1 MQLLPNL
8 FMGRVLSSLNSVGTL
23 MRLLLALFTAI
34 IDSTG
39 AEVGYLVLAGLL
51 LIAALGIVV
60 SMRILMEQ
68 VVSTDTAYAHKE
80 H

>member
-1 MQLLPNL
+1 MARLPTGCV
-8 FMGRVLSSLNSVGTL
+8 FVRLS
-23 MRLLLALFTAI
+23 AF
-34 IDSTG
+34 
-39 AEVGYLVLAGLL
+39 
-51 LIAALGIVV
+51 LIAALGIGV